1 MAFIGPISTYLFLTK
16 KYEESLKAIIVIL
29 LNLSFHIAQNVIML
43 NFYLL
48 EKIC

>member
-16 KYEESLKAIIVIL
+16 KYEESLKAIIVIML
-29 LNLSFHIAQNVIML
+29 YLSFHVINVIIL

-48 EKIC
+48 ET